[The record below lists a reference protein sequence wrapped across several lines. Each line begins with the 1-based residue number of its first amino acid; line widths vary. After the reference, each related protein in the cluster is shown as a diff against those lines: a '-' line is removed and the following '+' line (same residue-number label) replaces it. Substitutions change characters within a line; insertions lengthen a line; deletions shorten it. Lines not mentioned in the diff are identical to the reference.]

1 MADVNQGNQ
10 GNNPGNQ
17 GNNPGNQ
24 GNNPGQSLESRQ
36 STTGQAGGQQRME
49 PLRERFA
56 LSRPGSP
63 FSLMR
68 RWMND
73 MDRWFGD
80 FGSSGLSPRFDEL
93 GQAQSLW
100 SPQIDIFEREGNL
113 VVHADLPGLRQEDVR
128 VSVDRGMLTVSGQRR
143 HEAANEREGNV
154 YYRERSFGS
163 FQRSVTLPENV
174 DTSQIRA
181 SFENGVLEVMLPM
194 PQQARQQG
202 REIPIGPK
210 EQAGPKH

>member
-1 MADVNQGNQ
+1 
-10 GNNPGNQ
+10 
-17 GNNPGNQ
+17 
-24 GNNPGQSLESRQ
+24 
-36 STTGQAGGQQRME
+36 
-49 PLRERFA
+49 
-56 LSRPGSP
+56 
-63 FSLMR
+63 MR

-80 FGSSGLSPRFDEL
+80 FGGTSLLPRFDELL

-113 VVHADLPGLRQEDVR
+113 IVHADLPGLRQEDVR

-143 HEAANEREGNV
+143 EESANEREGNV

-174 DTSQIRA
+174 DTSQVRA
-181 SFENGVLEVMLPM
+181 SFENGVLEVTVPM